1 MNSSIQHRTRVIDGT
16 ALHWA
21 EAGAGRPLVLLHGL
35 SDSHRTWSRVAR
47 TLSATHRVL
56 MLDLAGHG
64 LSERPD
70 ASYSLDWHAQVV
82 GRWIDS
88 LGLEEIDLVGHSYGG
103 GVAQFLLLSHADRVR
118 RLGLVAAG
126 GLGREVAL
134 GLRLLSL
141 PGADKVI
148 QPFLGIGTRLSLRFA
163 GAHTTE
169 DRRWQARANSAP
181 GTARALVRTIRGVI
195 NIRGQTRRF
204 LDHAHEVSRLPPLA
218 VYWGERDRI
227 IPVAHARQAVNRL
240 AGAHLTTFTNSGH
253 FPQLEQPKQFVRA
266 LAGFLNDFDARRV
279 QLVVGSAP
287 PTRFGWLRAGFATVG
302 ERLRRLWGEAPSSP
316 A

>member
-1 MNSSIQHRTRVIDGT
+1 
-16 ALHWA
+16 
-21 EAGAGRPLVLLHGL
+21 
-35 SDSHRTWSRVAR
+35 
-47 TLSATHRVL
+47 
-56 MLDLAGHG
+56 
-64 LSERPD
+64 
-70 ASYSLDWHAQVV
+70 
-82 GRWIDS
+82 
-88 LGLEEIDLVGHSYGG
+88 
-103 GVAQFLLLSHADRVR
+103 
-118 RLGLVAAG
+118 
-126 GLGREVAL
+126 
-134 GLRLLSL
+134 
-141 PGADKVI
+141 
-148 QPFLGIGTRLSLRFA
+148 
-163 GAHTTE
+163 
-169 DRRWQARANSAP
+169 
-181 GTARALVRTIRGVI
+181 VRTIRGVI

-227 IPVAHARQAVNRL
+227 IPVAHARQAVNRP